1 MEPESINQKAA
12 IELLKQGKNISSYK
26 ISFDKTKIEALDVI
40 LLGKNGI
47 VVPEALI
54 YYNDDQIDFEDDPD
68 ITEDDLKA
76 GKLIR
81 VINADI
87 PIDEEISDWIKEE
100 KINVNNLLSNLIKSF
115 YQNMKSI
122 PKS

>member
-1 MEPESINQKAA
+1 M
-12 IELLKQGKNISSYK
+12 
-26 ISFDKTKIEALDVI
+26 
-40 LLGKNGI
+40 
-47 VVPEALI
+47 I